1 MKERLAEMK
10 DDREFRRLNHKEKFK
25 LAAQQYMYRRH
36 VHQQE
41 NDEHQRAVEAE
52 EAEEGRARAAKGR
65 AALDK
70 IGKIAKKKKL
80 SAEDEAFYEDL
91 VK

>member
-1 MKERLAEMK
+1 MR
-10 DDREFRRLNHKEKFK
+10 
-25 LAAQQYMYRRH
+25 
-36 VHQQE
+36 QQE
-41 NDEHQRAVEAE
+41 NDDHQRAVEAE
-52 EAEEGRARAAKGR
+52 EAEEGKARAAKGR

-80 SAEDEAFYEDL
+80 SAEDETFYQDL

>member
-10 DDREFRRLNHKEKFK
+10 DNREFRRLNQKEKFK
-25 LAAQQYMYRRH
+25 LAAQQYKRH
-36 VHQQE
+36 VRQQE
-41 NDEHQRAVEAE
+41 NTEHQRAVEAE

-65 AALDK
+65 AALNK
-70 IGKIAKKKKL
+70 IGKISKKKKL

>member
-25 LAAQQYMYRRH
+25 LAAQQYRRH
-36 VHQQE
+36 VRQQE
-41 NDEHQRAVEAE
+41 NDEHQRAVDAE
-52 EAEEGRARAAKGR
+52 EAEEGKVRAAKGR

-80 SAEDEAFYEDL
+80 SAEDETFYEDL